1 MYVILSLGILRAQS
15 AKLCNAF
22 ETRSIHIAE
31 GLNAEGLI
39 APHVLK
45 DLKGT
50 QNSNFEKASNI
61 VQEMQ
66 RQLEANDHP
75 DSVLEKICGFL
86 QEQDKTLQNIGA
98 EMMDQLKK
106 IISQPEN

>member
-1 MYVILSLGILRAQS
+1 MLLGILRAQS
-15 AKLCNAF
+15 AKLCDAF
-22 ETRSIHIAE
+22 ETRSIRIAE

-45 DLKGT
+45 DLKST
-50 QNSNFEKASNI
+50 KYSNYEKGSNI

-66 RQLEANDHP
+66 RQLEADDHP
-75 DSVLEKICGFL
+75 DKILERICGFL

-98 EMMDQLKK
+98 KMMDQLKK
-106 IISQPEN
+106 IMPQPEN

>member
-1 MYVILSLGILRAQS
+1 MSLGILRAQS

-22 ETRSIHIAE
+22 ETRSIRIAE
-31 GLNAEGLI
+31 SLNAKELI

-50 QNSNFEKASNI
+50 QNSNFEKASDI
-61 VQEMQ
+61 VQELQ

-75 DSVLEKICGFL
+75 DSVLEKICVFL
-86 QEQDKTLQNIGA
+86 KEQDKTLQKIGA
-98 EMMDQLKK
+98 EMTDQLKK
-106 IISQPEN
+106 IKSQPES